1 MPQTDSSL
9 LDEWEALTDPAA
21 ALARLGDELTHH
33 APPPPPR
40 PLSQQGRPFDV
51 MVRNAMFRRVEL
63 VASGEAD
70 AMATFLAWC
79 QHGPSHAHVE
89 RVETTDA
96 DDSEALTG
104 FQIKLTH

>member
-1 MPQTDSSL
+1 VVVTGRVQMVGFRYTAQR
-9 LDEWEALTDPAA
+9 EAN
-21 ALARLGDELTHH
+21 RLGIHGWI
-33 APPPPPR
+33 R
-40 PLSQQGRPFDV
+40 NLSCG
-51 MVRNAMFRRVEL
+51 RRVEL

-96 DDSEALTG
+96 DDSQALTG